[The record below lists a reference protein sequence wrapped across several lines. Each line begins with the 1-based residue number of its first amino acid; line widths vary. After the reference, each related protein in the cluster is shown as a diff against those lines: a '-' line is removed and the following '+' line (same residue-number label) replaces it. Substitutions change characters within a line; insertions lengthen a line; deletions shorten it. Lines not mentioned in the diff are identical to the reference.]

1 MGVRKHTVFGLY
13 ISLCLPFVEKG
24 NPSGVVRVS
33 LSEVDPQLAAVLDA
47 LPVPVVLLDGR
58 GRVSWGNAAGGQA
71 CGRSLDD
78 IRGRPF
84 WELAPAV
91 AGGARAAA
99 EAVLAGHG
107 PRSIDGAREMSSRE
121 TKPLHWHLAAIANG
135 TGEIAQVVATARED
149 DAPSA
154 SSRGAPE
161 AAIEPVHS
169 MTRYLGACAAER
181 SALQS

>member
-13 ISLCLPFVEKG
+13 IFPVPPICEKG

-91 AGGARAAA
+91 AGGASAAV

-169 MTRYLGACAAER
+169 MTRYLAHISHAA
-181 SALQS
+181 